1 MDNSSFIL
9 PNGSSV
15 QEFQSMMLD
24 FYHKEGRTFPWR
36 ETCDPYEILVS
47 ELMLQQTQTERVV
60 PKYLNWLQE
69 FPTAQALAQAPFSQV
84 LAAWSGLGYNR
95 RAGYLQEACRQVVEE
110 LSGAFPSSARELEK
124 LRGVGPYTARAVV
137 TFAFNKPEV
146 FIETNIRSVYL
157 FLFFSRDNFP
167 SEQEGGHK
175 EPAEGITPAKDKVA
189 DSSLMPL
196 IEATVY
202 HQDPRRWYYAL
213 MDYGAQLKK
222 STANPNRQ
230 SRHYSR
236 QSRFE
241 GSLRQAR
248 GAIVRSLSRGGNTP
262 LSLEEMAR
270 LEGLPL
276 ERIQAAAERLVAE
289 GMVCRRGDLYCIGGG
304 GAGH

>member
-1 MDNSSFIL
+1 MI
-9 PNGSSV
+9 
-15 QEFQSMMLD
+15 LD
-24 FYHKEGRTFPWR
+24 FYRQEGRTFPWR
-36 ETCDPYEILVS
+36 ETRDPYAILVS

-60 PKYLNWLQE
+60 PKYLAWLE
-69 FPTAQALAQAPFSQV
+69 TFPTAADLAAAPFPQV

-95 RAGYLQEACRQVVEE
+95 RAGYLQSACRQVVEE
-110 LSGAFPSSARELEK
+110 WGGAFPRTAGELET
-124 LRGVGPYTARAVV
+124 LPGVGPYTARAVA
-137 TFAFNKPEV
+137 TFAFGQPEV

-157 FLFFSRDNFP
+157 FFFFSD
-167 SEQEGGHK
+167 QE
-175 EPAEGITPAKDKVA
+175 KVS
-189 DSSLMPL
+189 DSQLMPL
-196 IEATVY
+196 IQATLY
-202 HQDPRRWYYAL
+202 HEDPRTWYYAL

-276 ERIQAAAERLVAE
+276 ERIQAAAERLLAE

>member
-1 MDNSSFIL
+1 MEDSPLSLGVPAPAAAVTL
-9 PNGSSV
+9 PNGATV
-15 QEFQSMMLD
+15 AEFQSMMLD

-36 ETCDPYEILVS
+36 ETRDPYAILVS

-60 PKYLNWLQE
+60 PKYLAWLE
-69 FPTAQALAQAPFSQV
+69 TFPTAADLAAAPFPQV
-84 LAAWSGLGYNR
+84 LAVWSGLGYNR
-95 RAGYLQEACRQVVEE
+95 RAGYLQSACRQVVEE
-110 LSGAFPSSARELEK
+110 WGGAFPRTAGELET
-124 LRGVGPYTARAVV
+124 LPGVGPYTARAVA
-137 TFAFNKPEV
+137 TFAFGQPEV

-157 FLFFSRDNFP
+157 FFFFSD
-167 SEQEGGHK
+167 QE
-175 EPAEGITPAKDKVA
+175 KVS
-189 DSSLMPL
+189 DSQLMPL
-196 IEATVY
+196 IQATVY

-213 MDYGAQLKK
+213 MDYGARLKK

>member
-1 MDNSSFIL
+1 MDNSPFIL

-15 QEFQSMMLD
+15 QEFQSMILD
-24 FYHKEGRTFPWR
+24 FYRQEGRSFPWR
-36 ETCDPYEILVS
+36 ETRDPYEILVS

-84 LAAWSGLGYNR
+84 LSAWSGLGYNR

-110 LSGAFPSSARELEK
+110 LSGVFPSSARELEK
-124 LRGVGPYTARAVV
+124 LPGVGPYTARAVA

-157 FLFFSRDNFP
+157 FLFFPRDNFP

-196 IEATVY
+196 IEATLY
-202 HQDPRRWYYAL
+202 HEDPRTWYYAL

-222 STANPNRQ
+222 STANPNRR
-230 SRHYSR
+230 SLHYSR
-236 QSRFE
+236 QSKFQ

-248 GAIVRSLSRGGNTP
+248 GAIVKSLAQTQGNI
-262 LSLEEMAR
+262 LSLKEIEGESGIELYR
-270 LEGLPL
+270 LESAV
-276 ERIQAAAERLVAE
+276 ESLVAE
-289 GMVCRRGDLYCIGGG
+289 GMVCRQGDLYCINENR
-304 GAGH
+304 

>member
-1 MDNSSFIL
+1 MEDSPLSLGVPVPAVAVTL
-9 PNGSSV
+9 PNGATV
-15 QEFQSMMLD
+15 AEFQSMMLD

-36 ETCDPYEILVS
+36 ETRDPYAILVS

-60 PKYLNWLQE
+60 PKYLAWLE
-69 FPTAQALAQAPFSQV
+69 TFPTAADLAAAPFPQV

-95 RAGYLQEACRQVVEE
+95 RAGYLQSACRQVVEE
-110 LSGAFPSSARELEK
+110 WGGAFPRTAGELET
-124 LRGVGPYTARAVV
+124 LPGVGSYTARAVA
-137 TFAFNKPEV
+137 TFAFGQPEV

-157 FLFFSRDNFP
+157 FFFFSD
-167 SEQEGGHK
+167 QK
-175 EPAEGITPAKDKVA
+175 KVS
-189 DSSLMPL
+189 DSQLMPL
-196 IEATVY
+196 IQATVY

-213 MDYGAQLKK
+213 MDYGARLKK

>member
-1 MDNSSFIL
+1 MEDSPLSLGVPAPAAAVTL
-9 PNGSSV
+9 PNGATV
-15 QEFQSMMLD
+15 AEFQSMMLD
-24 FYHKEGRTFPWR
+24 FYHKESRTFPWR
-36 ETCDPYEILVS
+36 ETRDPYAILVS

-60 PKYLNWLQE
+60 PKYLAWLE
-69 FPTAQALAQAPFSQV
+69 TFPTAADLAAAPFPQV

-95 RAGYLQEACRQVVEE
+95 RAGYLQSACRQVVEE
-110 LSGAFPSSARELEK
+110 WGGAFPRTAGELET
-124 LRGVGPYTARAVV
+124 LPGVGPYTARAVA
-137 TFAFNKPEV
+137 TFAFGQPEV

-157 FLFFSRDNFP
+157 FFFFSD
-167 SEQEGGHK
+167 QE
-175 EPAEGITPAKDKVA
+175 KVS
-189 DSSLMPL
+189 DSQLMPL
-196 IEATVY
+196 IQATVY

-213 MDYGAQLKK
+213 MDYGARLKK

>member
-15 QEFQSMMLD
+15 QEFQSMILD
-24 FYHKEGRTFPWR
+24 FYRQEGRSFPWR

-60 PKYLNWLQE
+60 PKYLAWLE
-69 FPTAQALAQAPFSQV
+69 TFPTAADLAAAPFPQV

-95 RAGYLQEACRQVVEE
+95 RAGYLQSACRQVVEE
-110 LSGAFPSSARELEK
+110 WGGAFPRTAGELET
-124 LRGVGPYTARAVV
+124 LPGVGPYTARTVA
-137 TFAFNKPEV
+137 TFAFGQPEV

-157 FLFFSRDNFP
+157 FFFFSD
-167 SEQEGGHK
+167 QE
-175 EPAEGITPAKDKVA
+175 KVS
-189 DSSLMPL
+189 DSQLMPL
-196 IEATVY
+196 IQATVY

-213 MDYGAQLKK
+213 MDYGARLKK
-222 STANPNRQ
+222 STANPNRR
-230 SRHYSR
+230 SRHYSH

>member
-15 QEFQSMMLD
+15 QEFQSMILD
-24 FYHKEGRTFPWR
+24 FYRQEGRSFPWR

-110 LSGAFPSSARELEK
+110 LSGVFPSSARELEK
-124 LRGVGPYTARAVV
+124 LRGVGSYTARAVV

-157 FLFFSRDNFP
+157 FLFFPRDNFP

-196 IEATVY
+196 IEATLY
-202 HQDPRRWYYAL
+202 HEDPRTWYYAL

-222 STANPNRQ
+222 STANPNRR
-230 SRHYSR
+230 SLHYSR
-236 QSRFE
+236 QSKFQ

-248 GAIVRSLSRGGNTP
+248 GAIIRSLVQTQGNA
-262 LSLEEMAR
+262 LFLKEIEGESGIELYR
-270 LEGLPL
+270 LES
-276 ERIQAAAERLVAE
+276 AAESLVAE
-289 GMVCRRGDLYCIGGG
+289 GMVCRQGDLYCINENR
-304 GAGH
+304 

>member
-15 QEFQSMMLD
+15 QEFQSMILD
-24 FYHKEGRTFPWR
+24 FYRQEGRSFPWR

-95 RAGYLQEACRQVVEE
+95 RAGYLQEACRQVVED
-110 LSGAFPSSARELEK
+110 LGGVFPSSARELEK
-124 LRGVGPYTARAVV
+124 LRGVGPYTARAVA

-157 FLFFSRDNFP
+157 FLFFPRDNFP
-167 SEQEGGHK
+167 SGQEGSHK
-175 EPAEGITPAKDKVA
+175 EADEASHPVKVA

-196 IEATVY
+196 IEVTLY
-202 HQDPRRWYYAL
+202 HEDPRTWYYAL
-213 MDYGAQLKK
+213 MDYGARLKK
-222 STANPNRQ
+222 STANPNRR
-230 SRHYSR
+230 SLHYSR
-236 QSRFE
+236 QSKFQ

-248 GAIVRSLSRGGNTP
+248 GAIVKSLAQTQGNI
-262 LSLEEMAR
+262 LSLKEIEGESGIELYS
-270 LEGLPL
+270 LES
-276 ERIQAAAERLVAE
+276 AAESLVAE
-289 GMVCRRGDLYCIGGG
+289 GMICRQGDLYCINENR
-304 GAGH
+304 

>member
-1 MDNSSFIL
+1 MI
-9 PNGSSV
+9 
-15 QEFQSMMLD
+15 LD
-24 FYHKEGRTFPWR
+24 FYRQEGRSFPWR

-110 LSGAFPSSARELEK
+110 LSGVFPSSARELEK
-124 LRGVGPYTARAVV
+124 LRGVGPYTARAVA

-157 FLFFSRDNFP
+157 FLFFPRDNFP
-167 SEQEGGHK
+167 SGQEGGHK
-175 EPAEGITPAKDKVA
+175 EADESSHPVKVA

-196 IEATVY
+196 IEVTLY
-202 HQDPRRWYYAL
+202 HEDPRSWYYAL
-213 MDYGAQLKK
+213 MDYGARLKK
-222 STANPNRQ
+222 STANPNRR
-230 SRHYSR
+230 SLHYSR
-236 QSRFE
+236 QSKFQ

-248 GAIVRSLSRGGNTP
+248 GAIVKSLAQTQGNI
-262 LSLEEMAR
+262 LSLKEIEGESGIELYR
-270 LEGLPL
+270 LES
-276 ERIQAAAERLVAE
+276 AAESLVAE
-289 GMVCRRGDLYCIGGG
+289 GMVCRQGDLYCINENR
-304 GAGH
+304 

>member
-15 QEFQSMMLD
+15 QEFQSMILD
-24 FYHKEGRTFPWR
+24 FYRQEGRSFPWR

-60 PKYLNWLQE
+60 PKYLAWLE
-69 FPTAQALAQAPFSQV
+69 TFPTAADLAAAPFPQV

-95 RAGYLQEACRQVVEE
+95 RAGYLQSACRQVVEE
-110 LSGAFPSSARELEK
+110 WGGAFPRTAGELET
-124 LRGVGPYTARAVV
+124 LPGVGPYTARAVA
-137 TFAFNKPEV
+137 TFAFGQPEV

-157 FLFFSRDNFP
+157 FFFFSD
-167 SEQEGGHK
+167 QE
-175 EPAEGITPAKDKVA
+175 KVS
-189 DSSLMPL
+189 DSQLMPL
-196 IEATVY
+196 IQATVY

-222 STANPNRQ
+222 STANPNRR

>member
-15 QEFQSMMLD
+15 QEFQSMILD
-24 FYHKEGRTFPWR
+24 FYRQEGRSFPWR
-36 ETCDPYEILVS
+36 ETRDPYEILVS

-69 FPTAQALAQAPFSQV
+69 FPSAQALAQAPFSQV

-95 RAGYLQEACRQVVEE
+95 RAGYLQEACRQVVED
-110 LSGAFPSSARELEK
+110 LGGVFPSSARELEK
-124 LRGVGPYTARAVV
+124 LRGVGPYTARAVA

-167 SEQEGGHK
+167 SGQEGGHK
-175 EPAEGITPAKDKVA
+175 EADEASHPVKVA

-196 IEATVY
+196 IEVTLY
-202 HQDPRRWYYAL
+202 HEDPRSWYYAL
-213 MDYGAQLKK
+213 MDYGARLKK
-222 STANPNRQ
+222 STANPNRR
-230 SRHYSR
+230 SLHYSR
-236 QSRFE
+236 QSKFQ

-248 GAIVRSLSRGGNTP
+248 GAIVKSLAQTQGNI
-262 LSLEEMAR
+262 LSLKEIEGESGIELYR
-270 LEGLPL
+270 LES
-276 ERIQAAAERLVAE
+276 AAESLVAE
-289 GMVCRRGDLYCIGGG
+289 GMICRQGDLYCINENR
-304 GAGH
+304 

>member
-1 MDNSSFIL
+1 MEDSPLSLGVPAPAAAVTL
-9 PNGSSV
+9 PNGATV
-15 QEFQSMMLD
+15 AEFQSMMLD

-36 ETCDPYEILVS
+36 ETRDPYAILVS

-60 PKYLNWLQE
+60 PKYLAWLE
-69 FPTAQALAQAPFSQV
+69 TFPTAADLAAAPFPQV

-95 RAGYLQEACRQVVEE
+95 RAGYLQSACRQVVEE
-110 LSGAFPSSARELEK
+110 WGGAFPRTAGELET
-124 LRGVGPYTARAVV
+124 LPGVGPYTARAVA
-137 TFAFNKPEV
+137 TFAFGQPEV

-157 FLFFSRDNFP
+157 FFFFSD
-167 SEQEGGHK
+167 QE
-175 EPAEGITPAKDKVA
+175 KVS
-189 DSSLMPL
+189 DSQLMPL
-196 IEATVY
+196 IQATVY

-213 MDYGAQLKK
+213 MDYGARLKK

>member
-1 MDNSSFIL
+1 MEDSPLSLGVPAPAAAVTL
-9 PNGSSV
+9 PNGATV
-15 QEFQSMMLD
+15 AEFQSMMLD
-24 FYHKEGRTFPWR
+24 FYHKESRTFPWR
-36 ETCDPYEILVS
+36 ETRDPYAILVS

-60 PKYLNWLQE
+60 PKYLAWLE
-69 FPTAQALAQAPFSQV
+69 TFPTAADLAAAPFSQV

-110 LSGAFPSSARELEK
+110 WGGAFPRTAGELET
-124 LRGVGPYTARAVV
+124 LPGVGPYTARAVA
-137 TFAFNKPEV
+137 TFAFGQPEV

-157 FLFFSRDNFP
+157 FFFFSD
-167 SEQEGGHK
+167 QE
-175 EPAEGITPAKDKVA
+175 KVS
-189 DSSLMPL
+189 DSQLMPL
-196 IEATVY
+196 IQATVY
-202 HQDPRRWYYAL
+202 HQDPRTWYYAL
-213 MDYGAQLKK
+213 MDYGARLKK
-222 STANPNRQ
+222 STANPNRR

-289 GMVCRRGDLYCIGGG
+289 GMVCHRGDLYCIGGG